1 MKSSISVENAKQ
13 MINDKLS
20 HFFGV
25 TPEDATEE
33 QYYKAVAM
41 IVRDDLAAKNS
52 EFRHIANGQD
62 SKKIYYLCMEFLMGR
77 SLKNNLYNL
86 NLTDV
91 FDKALSSFGVSLNR
105 IYELEPDAGRGNG
118 GLGRLAACYLDG
130 LATDGY
136 QSMGYSIRYEAG
148 IFKQKLVDGWQT
160 ELPDFWLPGG
170 DVWLVPREERSVE
183 VKFEGHVVE
192 SWDGDYHSV
201 EQKDCNTVTAV
212 PYDMYVSGKGQGVS
226 RLRLW
231 ASVKPSLDMSLF
243 NQGEYMR
250 AMEQSAMAEAISKIL
265 YPADNSP
272 EGKSLRLRQQYFL
285 VSASIQ
291 DIIRRHLT
299 EYSTLDNLPEKI
311 AIHINDTH
319 PTMAI
324 PELMRIML
332 DECGYGWDDA
342 WNIVTKT
349 VAYTNHTVMKEALEC
364 WSEELYKRLLP
375 RLYEITKE
383 IDNRFRAYVWCTTHD
398 ADKVERMAIISG
410 GVVRMANLCVA
421 GSHSVNGVSALHS
434 EILKETVFSD
444 FYSITPDKFKNVTN
458 GIAFRRWICQ
468 SNPLLTDYITKLIG
482 SDFITK
488 SNELLKLREYKDDKK
503 VLADFMAIKRQNKER
518 FAKIVKKRN
527 GIDINPDSI
536 FDVQVKRLHEY
547 KRQSLN
553 ILNIIAEYQMLK
565 ANPNADFVPRTYIFA
580 SKAAPGY
587 FMAKKTIQ
595 LIDAISNVINNDKD
609 VNDKLKVV
617 FMEEYNV
624 SLAEVLMPAADFS
637 EQISLAGTEAS
648 GTGNMKLMLNGAV
661 TLGTLDGANVEIANA
676 VGDDNIII
684 FGLKTP
690 EVEQLKQRGYH
701 PMDYINNNRVLKDV
715 IDFINAGIDGKTF
728 GEFTSSLMNVDPYMA
743 LADFADY
750 QKAQQLSAE
759 IYKDKERF
767 AKMSLMNI
775 SGAGIFS
782 ADRAITE
789 YAENIWHTKPVVFP
803 QEKSAP
809 APKKEAAAK
818 KPAAKKAKAEK
829 SAKAAK

>member
-20 HFFGV
+20 HLFGV

-105 IYELEPDAGRGNG
+105 IYELEPDAGLGNG

-609 VNDKLKVV
+609 VNDKFKVV

>member
-1 MKSSISVENAKQ
+1 
-13 MINDKLS
+13 
-20 HFFGV
+20 
-25 TPEDATEE
+25 
-33 QYYKAVAM
+33 
-41 IVRDDLAAKNS
+41 
-52 EFRHIANGQD
+52 
-62 SKKIYYLCMEFLMGR
+62 
-77 SLKNNLYNL
+77 
-86 NLTDV
+86 
-91 FDKALSSFGVSLNR
+91 
-105 IYELEPDAGRGNG
+105 
-118 GLGRLAACYLDG
+118 
-130 LATDGY
+130 
-136 QSMGYSIRYEAG
+136 
-148 IFKQKLVDGWQT
+148 
-160 ELPDFWLPGG
+160 
-170 DVWLVPREERSVE
+170 
-183 VKFEGHVVE
+183 
-192 SWDGDYHSV
+192 
-201 EQKDCNTVTAV
+201 
-212 PYDMYVSGKGQGVS
+212 
-226 RLRLW
+226 
-231 ASVKPSLDMSLF
+231 
-243 NQGEYMR
+243 
-250 AMEQSAMAEAISKIL
+250 
-265 YPADNSP
+265 
-272 EGKSLRLRQQYFL
+272 
-285 VSASIQ
+285 
-291 DIIRRHLT
+291 
-299 EYSTLDNLPEKI
+299 
-311 AIHINDTH
+311 
-319 PTMAI
+319 
-324 PELMRIML
+324 
-332 DECGYGWDDA
+332 
-342 WNIVTKT
+342 
-349 VAYTNHTVMKEALEC
+349 
-364 WSEELYKRLLP
+364 
-375 RLYEITKE
+375 
-383 IDNRFRAYVWCTTHD
+383 
-398 ADKVERMAIISG
+398 
-410 GVVRMANLCVA
+410 MANLCVA

-434 EILKETVFSD
+434 EILKETVFND

-503 VLADFMAIKRQNKER
+503 VLADIMAVKRQNKER

-715 IDFINAGIDGKTF
+715 IDFINAGVDGKTF

-809 APKKEAAAK
+809 APKKETAAK
-818 KPAAKKAKAEK
+818 KGKG
-829 SAKAAK
+829 

>member
-1 MKSSISVENAKQ
+1 
-13 MINDKLS
+13 
-20 HFFGV
+20 
-25 TPEDATEE
+25 
-33 QYYKAVAM
+33 
-41 IVRDDLAAKNS
+41 
-52 EFRHIANGQD
+52 
-62 SKKIYYLCMEFLMGR
+62 
-77 SLKNNLYNL
+77 
-86 NLTDV
+86 
-91 FDKALSSFGVSLNR
+91 
-105 IYELEPDAGRGNG
+105 
-118 GLGRLAACYLDG
+118 
-130 LATDGY
+130 
-136 QSMGYSIRYEAG
+136 
-148 IFKQKLVDGWQT
+148 
-160 ELPDFWLPGG
+160 
-170 DVWLVPREERSVE
+170 
-183 VKFEGHVVE
+183 
-192 SWDGDYHSV
+192 
-201 EQKDCNTVTAV
+201 
-212 PYDMYVSGKGQGVS
+212 
-226 RLRLW
+226 
-231 ASVKPSLDMSLF
+231 
-243 NQGEYMR
+243 
-250 AMEQSAMAEAISKIL
+250 MAEAISKIL